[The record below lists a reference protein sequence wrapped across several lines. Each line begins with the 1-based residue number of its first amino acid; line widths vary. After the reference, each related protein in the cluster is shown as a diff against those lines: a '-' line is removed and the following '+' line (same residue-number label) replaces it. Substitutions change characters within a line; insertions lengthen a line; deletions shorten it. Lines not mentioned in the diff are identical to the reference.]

1 MGVSTG
7 ASPREKNTAKEKV
20 QLQYFESGVRSQLA
34 ELSSTGARPWYDA
47 TSSSCRATRTPG
59 VARFRPRLLSLY
71 SKPFFRFFFFIFVR
85 FRNREGGCF
94 PSSFFS
100 FVSRDVS
107 SFLVLIGGP
116 SRSFFFFC
124 FRWNVFLCCFLL
136 GVPRFVLFDCGRRKP
151 LHVTVTG
158 DMRVRWRESWA
169 PRQPADT
176 RAQEG
181 RDG

>member
-1 MGVSTG
+1 MCALGSYPARGSQALGVSTG

-20 QLQYFESGVRSQLA
+20 QLEYFESGVRSQLA

-59 VARFRPRLLSLY
+59 VARFRSRLLSLY

-100 FVSRDVS
+100 FVSRDVQLPC
-107 SFLVLIGGP
+107 FDW
-116 SRSFFFFC
+116 RSVAL
-124 FRWNVFLCCFLL
+124 VFLFL
-136 GVPRFVLFDCGRRKP
+136 F
-151 LHVTVTG
+151 
-158 DMRVRWRESWA
+158 
-169 PRQPADT
+169 
-176 RAQEG
+176 
-181 RDG
+181 